1 MFIPIKLC
9 LGLIS
14 PVLCPF
20 PTDRVVWTLI
30 KDAWQAQGMG
40 IGKTLLSS
48 SETIA
53 RRAGMQRVLL
63 TVFGHNP
70 EVCRF
75 RSALSASLEER
86 RRKECF
92 NQRPLGEVVQTD

>member
-1 MFIPIKLC
+1 VFIPIKLC

-70 EVCRF
+70 EVGVAFAARSL
-75 RSALSASLEER
+75 RPWRREDEKSALI
-86 RRKECF
+86 K
-92 NQRPLGEVVQTD
+92 VH